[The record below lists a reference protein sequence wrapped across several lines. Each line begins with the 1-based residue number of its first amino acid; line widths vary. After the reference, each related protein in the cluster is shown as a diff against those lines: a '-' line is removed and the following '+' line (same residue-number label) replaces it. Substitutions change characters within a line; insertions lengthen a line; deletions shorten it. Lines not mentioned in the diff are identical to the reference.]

1 MIHNVLSI
9 AGTDPSGGAGVQA
22 DLKTFSALGVYG
34 MTVATALVAQN
45 TRGVSAIHH
54 VPADFLTR
62 QLETLFEDVR
72 VDAVK
77 IGMLGTA
84 DTVRAVATALTTY
97 RPAYVVLDPV
107 MVASSGDRLLAA
119 NAISTLCEELLPVVD
134 LVTPNLAEAAVLLG
148 EDEATSE
155 DEALAQLERL
165 QALIPGILITGGH
178 LGGDESVD
186 LLAIDGSVTRLGSP
200 RVQTRNT
207 HGTGCTLSAAIAA
220 LRPQRPDWA
229 SAVSDAKD
237 YVTGAL
243 RGADALEVG
252 SGRGPLHHFQGV
264 WSPGG

>member
-1 MIHNVLSI
+1 MIRNVLSI

-45 TRGVSAIHH
+45 TRGVVAIHH
-54 VPADFLTR
+54 VPADFITR
-62 QLETLFEDVR
+62 QLENLFEDVR

-84 DTVRAVATALTTY
+84 DAVRAVAAALTTL
-97 RPAYVVLDPV
+97 RPPYVVLDPV
-107 MVASSGDRLLAA
+107 MVASSGERLLDA
-119 NAISTLCEELLPVVD
+119 NAVSTLCEELLPVVD

-148 EDEATSE
+148 EEKAATE
-155 DEALAQLERL
+155 EEALAQLERL
-165 QALIPGILITGGH
+165 QALIPGVLITGGH
-178 LGGDESVD
+178 LDGDESVD
-186 LLAIDGSVTRLGSP
+186 LLAIDGAVSRLHSP
-200 RVQTRNT
+200 RVLTRNT

-229 SAVSDAKD
+229 SAVADAKD

-243 RGADALEVG
+243 LAADVLEVG
-252 SGRGPLHHFQGV
+252 GGRGPLHHFQGV
-264 WSPGG
+264 WS

>member
-1 MIHNVLSI
+1 VLSI

-243 RGADALEVG
+243 RGADTLEVG